1 MTHDPTAGSDFIDL
15 CEYILVPQLD
25 VFQQERTLMP
35 QNIEILDSTDTQS
48 TRLVPAAPGSEPHF
62 FDLEHYRSR
71 LAKLLDNGNEEN
83 QVFFRAIEFA
93 DELHKGQRRRSGAP
107 YISHPCAV
115 AEILAREL
123 RFRDPHLLAAALL
136 HDVVED
142 VPAISLDDI
151 EHQFGEVV
159 AELVD
164 GCTKLTRHYLDRAT
178 LKDLTHSKIFLSAS
192 RRLGVLVIKLA
203 DRLHNLR
210 TLHHLPKAK
219 RQRIAQETIEV
230 YAPIAAKFNI
240 FPLKRELYHLA
251 LSYLY
256 PRKSKKILQFIH
268 SFRNSSEFQGL
279 LQALQKALAD
289 ASFPAALRTRAKGLG
304 SYYDPIKRTLELT
317 NTENYVDFGIILQSE
332 DPVGCYTA
340 LGIVNT
346 TFPPIPRS
354 LRDFIANPKNTGYR
368 SLHVRIHFGGHNYL
382 IKIRTPTMDEWA
394 TYGILTEW
402 NTQKPLSD
410 EHWQEI
416 SELLRTIGEY
426 SGAGPQRKALIR
438 LSEAEEIF
446 VYSPKGDIYY
456 LPKGSIVLDFAYK
469 IHSELGD
476 FCSGATINN
485 AWVPLTHVLKDGDTV
500 EILTSS
506 EPLEV
511 DPELETLCKTPRS
524 RSAINKKL
532 HQKRQRYAQ
541 KVGEEILMQEI
552 HRHGLP
558 KEILVGENIYFVLEF
573 LNLKDLSELFVRVG
587 QDLLS
592 PHLILYYLKPS
603 PQGLEPTAHRGSLK
617 SLPLER
623 NSLPVFELDRAIHK
637 FARCCNPYP
646 GQDDLVAILSERGT
660 TFHHKDCKDL
670 LQRHDL
676 QPQQLLD
683 VKWNKAAVW
692 RFPLSF
698 HVVVSLETLH
708 SLIPALARAPS
719 NIMIQDLGS
728 YMDKHDQPMV
738 RLTVRLNDF
747 SEAQRFFSCLPKHRS
762 SIEDYGREEGPR
774 RLP

>member
-1 MTHDPTAGSDFIDL
+1 MREDTTTFDVIDGQAT
-15 CEYILVPQLD
+15 YS
-25 VFQQERTLMP
+25 F
-35 QNIEILDSTDTQS
+35 
-48 TRLVPAAPGSEPHF
+48 PAASGREPHF
-62 FDLEHYRSR
+62 FDLEQYRSR
-71 LAKLLDNGNEEN
+71 MAKYLDYGDEAN
-83 QVFFRAIEFA
+83 QVFFHALEFA
-93 DELHKGQRRRSGAP
+93 GELHKDQRRKSGAP

-123 RFRDPHLLAAALL
+123 RFRDPHLLSAALL

-142 VPAISLDDI
+142 IPQITQEDI
-151 EHQFGEVV
+151 VAQFGEVV

-164 GCTKLTRHYLDRAT
+164 GCTKLTRHHIDRAT

-251 LSYLY
+251 LAYLY

-268 SFRNSSEFQGL
+268 AFRNSPAFVEIV
-279 LQALQKALAD
+279 QALQKAFAD
-289 ASFPAALRTRAKGLG
+289 ASCPMTLRPRAKGLG
-304 SYYDPIKRTLELT
+304 SYYDPLKRTLEIT
-317 NTENYVDFGIILQSE
+317 NTENYVDFGIILE
-332 DPVGCYTA
+332 TENLVDCYTA

-346 TFPPIPRS
+346 TFPLIPRS
-354 LRDFIANPKNTGYR
+354 LRDFIATPKNTGYR
-368 SLHVRIHFGGHNYL
+368 SLHVRIHAGGANYL
-382 IKIRTPTMDEWA
+382 IKIRTPSMDEWA

-402 NTQKPLSD
+402 NAQKPLSD

-426 SGAGPQRKALIR
+426 GGAGPQRKALIR

-446 VYSPKGDIYY
+446 VYSPKGDLYY

-476 FCSGATINN
+476 FCTGAMVNN
-485 AWVPLTHVLKDGDTV
+485 EWGPLTHVLKDGDV
-500 EILTSS
+500 IEILTSS

-511 DPELETLCKTPRS
+511 DPELEILCKTPRS

-532 HQKRQRYAQ
+532 HQKRLRYAQ
-541 KVGEEILMQEI
+541 KVGEEILLQEI
-552 HRHGLP
+552 RRHGLP
-558 KEILVGENIYFVLEF
+558 DAILSGENINFVMEF
-573 LNLKDLSELFVRVG
+573 LNLKDLPEVFTRVG

-592 PHLILYYLKPS
+592 PHLILYYLMPPPHDS
-603 PQGLEPTAHRGSLK
+603 DHTGPRSTLK
-617 SLPLER
+617 SLPVER
-623 NSLPVFELDRAIHK
+623 NHLTVSELDRAIHK
-637 FARCCNPYP
+637 FARCCDPYP

-660 TFHHKDCKDL
+660 TFHHKDCRDL
-670 LQRHDL
+670 LRHDL
-676 QPQQLLD
+676 EPQQFLD
-683 VKWNKAAVW
+683 VNWNKDLDW
-692 RFPLSF
+692 RHPLAF
-698 HVVVSLETLH
+698 QVNVFLETLH

-719 NIMIQDLGS
+719 NILIQSLES
-728 YMDKHDQPMV
+728 LIDKHDQPMV
-738 RLTVRLNDF
+738 RMTVRFRNFL
-747 SEAQRFFSCLPKHRS
+747 EAERFFACLPKNRCAV
-762 SIEDYGREEGPR
+762 EDYGREEGPG
-774 RLP
+774 RL

>member
-1 MTHDPTAGSDFIDL
+1 MRENTETMDMT
-15 CEYILVPQLD
+15 D
-25 VFQQERTLMP
+25 V
-35 QNIEILDSTDTQS
+35 QS
-48 TRLVPAAPGSEPHF
+48 TYSFPAASGSESHF
-62 FDLEHYRSR
+62 FDLEHFRSR
-71 LAKLLDNGNEEN
+71 MAKLLDNQNQEN
-83 QVFFRAIEFA
+83 QVFFRALEFA

-142 VPAISLDDI
+142 VPAITLEDV
-151 EHQFGEVV
+151 EHQFGNVV

-192 RRLGVLVIKLA
+192 RRLGVLVIKLV

-256 PRKSKKILQFIH
+256 PRKSKRILQFVH
-268 SFRNSSEFQGL
+268 SFRNSAEFQAL
-279 LQALQKALAD
+279 VQAFQKAFAD
-289 ASFPAALRTRAKGLG
+289 TSCPVTLRPRAKGLG
-304 SYYDPIKRTLELT
+304 SYYDPIKRTLELA
-317 NTENYVDFGIILQSE
+317 NTENYVDFGIILRTE
-332 DPVGCYTA
+332 DLVSCYTA

-368 SLHVRIHFGGHNYL
+368 SLHVRIHSAGHNYL
-382 IKIRTPTMDEWA
+382 IKIRTPSMDEWA

-446 VYSPKGDIYY
+446 VYSPIGDIYY

-476 FCSGATINN
+476 FCSGAMINN
-485 AWVPLTHVLKDGDTV
+485 EWVPLTHVLKDGDLV

-541 KVGEEILMQEI
+541 KVGEEILLQEI

-558 KEILVGENIYFVLEF
+558 DDILVGENTHFVLEF

-603 PQGLEPTAHRGSLK
+603 LQGPDHTAHRGSLK

-623 NSLPVFELDRAIHK
+623 NMLAVAELDRAIHK

-646 GQDDLVAILSERGT
+646 GQDELVAILSERGT

-670 LQRHDL
+670 LERHDL

-692 RFPLSF
+692 RHPLSF
-698 HVVVSLETLH
+698 HVHVFLETLH
-708 SLIPALARAPS
+708 SLIPALARTPS
-719 NIMIQDLGS
+719 NILLQDLGS
-728 YMDKHDQPMV
+728 YLDKHDQPMV
-738 RLTVRLNDF
+738 KVTVQFKDF
-747 SEAQRFFSCLPKHRS
+747 AEAQRFFSCLPKNRS
-762 SIEDYGREEGPR
+762 AIEDYGREEGPR
-774 RLP
+774 RL

>member
-1 MTHDPTAGSDFIDL
+1 MRENTETLDMT
-15 CEYILVPQLD
+15 D
-25 VFQQERTLMP
+25 V
-35 QNIEILDSTDTQS
+35 QS
-48 TRLVPAAPGSEPHF
+48 TYSFPAASGSESHF

-71 LAKLLDNGNEEN
+71 MAKFLDSEDEEN
-83 QVFFRAIEFA
+83 RVFFRALEFA

-123 RFRDPHLLAAALL
+123 RFRDPCLLAAALL

-142 VPAISLDDI
+142 VPAITLEDI
-151 EHQFGEVV
+151 QHQFGDVV

-251 LSYLY
+251 LAYLY
-256 PRKSKKILQFIH
+256 PRKSKRILQFVH
-268 SFRNSSEFQGL
+268 AFRNATEFHEII
-279 LQALQKALAD
+279 QAFHKAFAG
-289 ASFPAALRTRAKGLG
+289 ASCPVTVRPRAKGLG
-304 SYYDPIKRTLELT
+304 SYYDPVKRTLELA
-317 NTENYVDFGIILQSE
+317 NTENYVDFGIILQTE
-332 DPVGCYTA
+332 DLVSCYTA

-368 SLHVRIHFGGHNYL
+368 SLHVRIHWAGHNYL
-382 IKIRTPTMDEWA
+382 IKIRTPSMDEWA

-402 NTQKPLSD
+402 NAQKPLSD

-446 VYSPKGDIYY
+446 VYSPVGDIYY
-456 LPKGSIVLDFAYK
+456 LPKASIVLDFAYK

-476 FCSGATINN
+476 FCTGAMINN
-485 AWVPLTHVLKDGDTV
+485 EWVPVTHVLKDGDTV
-500 EILTSS
+500 QILTSS

-532 HQKRQRYAQ
+532 HQKRQTYAQ
-541 KVGEEILMQEI
+541 KVGEEILMQEVR
-552 HRHGLP
+552 RHGLP
-558 KEILVGENIYFVLEF
+558 DEILNGENTYFVLEF

-592 PHLILYYLKPS
+592 PHLILYYLKP
-603 PQGLEPTAHRGSLK
+603 PPPGADHVAHRGSLK
-617 SLPLER
+617 LLPPER
-623 NSLPVFELDRAIHK
+623 NTLAVSELDRAIHK

-660 TFHHKDCKDL
+660 TFHHKECKDL

-683 VKWNKAAVW
+683 VKWNKDAPW
-692 RFPLSF
+692 RFSLSF
-698 HVVVSLETLH
+698 HVHVSLETLH

-719 NIMIQDLGS
+719 NITIQEIGS
-728 YMDKHDQPMV
+728 YLDKHDQPLV
-738 RLTVRLNDF
+738 KLTVQLRDF
-747 SEAQRFFSCLPKHRS
+747 SEAQRFFACLPRNRS
-762 SIEDYGREEGPR
+762 AIEDYGRQEGPR
-774 RLP
+774 RL